1 MKPMMWMGR
10 VSGWAALGMGALFAT
25 AAAFELSAG
34 VVEWTAMLAGA
45 LLLTG
50 SWRTLRRESG
60 GLRLLCGAWGFAAG
74 LLSPIF
80 QPSTPPSSWEL
91 ALHDTY
97 YVMSQHGWLPALVFA
112 LCLTGLALTVL
123 HKEK

>member
-1 MKPMMWMGR
+1 MKPMMWMGQ

-25 AAAFELSAG
+25 GAAFELSSGNVA
-34 VVEWTAMLAGA
+34 WTAMLAGA

-50 SWRTLRRESG
+50 GWRTLRRESG

-74 LLSPIF
+74 LLATIF
-80 QPSTPPSSWEL
+80 QPITRPPSAEL

-97 YVMSQHGWLPALVFA
+97 YVVSPYGWLPALVFA